1 MLIRYK
7 QDTKGKSVPFAKIYT
22 PAEHHINPDL
32 IDKDAYWAVRKLQN
46 SGAEAYLVGGAVR
59 DLLLG
64 LVPKDFDITTS
75 ASPRQIQ
82 RMFWNARIIG
92 RRFKLVH
99 LVFGDKIIECSTF
112 RSGEMAEDGSNN
124 VFGSVDQDAKR
135 RDFSI
140 NSLYYNP
147 VNGQLLDFNNA
158 MADFRKRRITSII
171 PLDQSFVEDPVRMVR
186 ALKYSVTTGF
196 RLRLDICMAIRKY
209 ASELGRVSTSRL
221 TEETN
226 KILSSGHSYEIFK
239 ALERYRLL
247 VYMLPCFS
255 IYCKYPEV
263 KKSLAVLDRK
273 VMDAKNGK
281 GAEVLLSEQ
290 IKYLVQPMVVLAGK
304 EEMTSDERF
313 HEVYRQ
319 IKVLVNPMTPPN
331 YEVEGA
337 VRAILSE
344 QGYKI
349 PRTKN
354 RVVKQNRPQARGG
367 QRRGA
372 PVRRNRKRA
381 GGGARQAS
389 VPVTAQAATP
399 QTSAEAH
406 DL

>member
-7 QDTKGKSVPFAKIYT
+7 QDTKGRSVPFARIYT
-22 PAEHHINPDL
+22 PAEHHINPNM

-112 RSGEMAEDGSNN
+112 RSGETAEDGSNN

-171 PLDQSFVEDPVRMVR
+171 PLDQSFVEDPVRMIR

-196 RLRLDICMAIRKY
+196 RLRLDIRMAIKKY
-209 ASELGRVSTSRL
+209 ATELGRISTSRL

-226 KILSSGHSYEIFK
+226 KILASGHSYEIFRV
-239 ALERYRLL
+239 LERYGLL

-255 IYCKYPEV
+255 IYCMYPEV
-263 KKSLAVLDRK
+263 RKSLTILDKK

-281 GAEVLLSEQ
+281 GPDISLSEQ
-290 IKYLVQPMVVLAGK
+290 IKYLVQPMVVLSGR
-304 EEMTSDERF
+304 EEMSSEERF
-313 HEVYRQ
+313 HEVFRQ

-331 YEVEGA
+331 YEIEGA
-337 VRAILSE
+337 VRSILNE

-367 QRRGA
+367 QKRGA
-372 PVRRNRKRA
+372 PIRRSRKRA
-381 GGGARQAS
+381 AGGARPAS
-389 VPVTAQAATP
+389 IPVATP
-399 QTSAEAH
+399 SGEPKTSAEAH